1 MLNFSNTEVAFSA
14 KSDNDLR
21 LAQVLFTAI
30 SNKTLVKVL
39 KGATN
44 VALSIHFPVGWAV
57 KPTLYRHFVGGERL
71 ADCTKTTDT
80 LGKYGVKSILDYSA
94 EAGEADSDIE
104 NTYLE
109 TLHSIEYASTN
120 KNVTFAVFKPTAMT
134 KEYVL
139 EKANAKKEFTREEQ
153 VLYDEYKKK
162 VHTLCKRAY
171 ELNVK
176 ILIDAEDYCFQDDI
190 DALCEEMM
198 REFNKE
204 KAIVFNTLQMYR
216 HDRMAYLK
224 KVYDDCVANNY
235 FLGIKFVRGAYMEKE
250 RERALKGG
258 YTSPICRDKAETD
271 ENYNTGLRFTIEH
284 VDKIETFCGTHNE
297 NSNQLL
303 AELMEKKGLAKNDPR
318 VSFAQLY
325 GMSDNISYNLAHEGY
340 VVSKYIPYAPVDKVL
355 PYLIRR
361 AEENTSM
368 AGQTSR
374 ELNYINFEINRR
386 KL

>member
-109 TLHSIEYASTN
+109 TLHSIEYASIN

-190 DALCEEMM
+190 DALSEEMM

-355 PYLIRR
+355 P
-361 AEENTSM
+361 
-368 AGQTSR
+368 
-374 ELNYINFEINRR
+374 
-386 KL
+386 

>member
-134 KEYVL
+134 KEYIL